1 MQLWL
6 NWLWQGTAITMLV
19 ACAVRARSINA
30 ATRERIWWITLIA
43 VALIPMLQPAVGE
56 GGGPISRADSPS
68 FVLTVNLVSPSTVG
82 AILAGLWASWT
93 TLSLARLGIAW
104 VGLRRARAFAAPF
117 DRDRETRLTK
127 WTALRDG
134 GRASRL
140 AVSGHVHRAAV
151 LGWTRPMIALAPA
164 TLDRLTDE
172 ELDLV
177 ILHELAHVRRR
188 DDIAL
193 VAQRLLT
200 AFAGLH
206 PAVWWLDRAI
216 TIEREAACDDWVV
229 TCTGALKPYASSLV
243 RLATTAGPDR
253 CQLAPGAALSRSQLV
268 IRIRRLLDQRR
279 NRNAVRSS
287 MAVWLAQIGITGAVA
302 AGAAMPLIAVEVRG
316 RASAPE
322 EVRRLAARSISAAIR
337 PEALQPSSIRAV
349 SDALKPPA
357 GMARA
362 GSRIPRRTPPAPLPE
377 MESPLHDAMPA
388 RPVAVQGPAPP
399 QEADRLT
406 DLRAVTAHPIAGAL
420 YEAPSA
426 PARAAIQV
434 DDPIWDHAAEAG
446 VAIGRQSRAAA
457 VAAASFFTRFGRSMA
472 SAF

>member
-6 NWLWQGTAITMLV
+6 NWLWQGTAVTMLV

-30 ATRERIWWITLIA
+30 ATRERIWWITLIVVAGMPILQLLHNTSGGGGPVAPLGPPA
-43 VALIPMLQPAVGE
+43 VALTVSVPA
-56 GGGPISRADSPS
+56 AAQ
-68 FVLTVNLVSPSTVG
+68 
-82 AILAGLWASWT
+82 AILAASWASWT
-93 TLSLARLGIAW
+93 VFSLIRLSVAFARLRQA
-104 VGLRRARAFAAPF
+104 RRMAVPLERDLEARLPN
-117 DRDRETRLTK
+117 
-127 WTALRDG
+127 WTALCG
-134 GRASRL
+134 AGRAARL
-140 AVSGHVHRAAV
+140 VVSEHVHRAAV
-151 LGWTRPMIALAPA
+151 LGWTRPMIAIAQD

-172 ELDLV
+172 EIDQV
-177 ILHELAHVRRR
+177 VLHEHAHVQRR
-188 DDIAL
+188 DDLAL

-200 AFAGLH
+200 ALAGIH

-229 TCTGALKPYASSLV
+229 ACTGALKPYASSLV

-287 MAVWLAQIGITGAVA
+287 MAVWFAQIGITGAVA
-302 AGAAMPLIAVEVRG
+302 ASAAMPLIAVEVRG

-357 GMARA
+357 GVARA

-388 RPVAVQGPAPP
+388 RPVAVQGSAPP